1 MNRGNW
7 GIAVGAGVA
16 VSCALLL
23 SGRPQLAFVGLL
35 LSFGG
40 FCFRSELSL
49 NWQIALGSLLGVAS
63 GLWLGEA
70 AAVMGTLGRIFISA
84 LKMLIVPMV
93 LLSIVFGISRMGDA
107 RELGRMGARTVVL
120 YLVTMALAVVTG
132 LVLVNLIRPGAGSD
146 LLHTEFFQQ
155 AVGASAST
163 IEHVRPLGEFLL
175 LTVYDVLANPFA
187 SSAEGKILPIVV
199 FAIMLGI
206 ALLQLGSAAQPLVSA
221 LGSGYAAIMR
231 IIGWVIRLAP
241 MGIAAL
247 LGNLIA
253 TIGFRDLVENLLSF
267 SLVVIS
273 GTLLH
278 AAVTLPLVAL
288 FVAKVPPMRL
298 FRGIREALAVAFTTS
313 SSIATLPVTTRC
325 VETNLDVPPRVAS
338 FVLPLGATVNMD
350 GTALYEA
357 MAAVFVATIYGI
369 ELSLGSQLVIVFVAM
384 ATAIGAPG
392 IPSAGMVTMVAVL
405 ESVGLP
411 VEAVGILLAIDRFL
425 DTFRT
430 VANVEGDAVV
440 AICVAHM
447 PAAEVRDP
455 GASPA

>member
-1 MNRGNW
+1 MSRGNW
-7 GIAVGAGVA
+7 GIAIGAA
-16 VSCALLL
+16 IAASCALLV
-23 SGRPQLAFVGLL
+23 SGRPQLAFVGFL

-93 LLSIVFGISRMGDA
+93 LLSIAYGVSRMGDA

-120 YLVTMALAVVTG
+120 YVVTMAFAVVTG
-132 LVLVNLIRPGAGSD
+132 LLLVNLVQPGAESD
-146 LLHTEFFQQ
+146 LLHTEFFQR
-155 AVGASAST
+155 AVGSSASSV
-163 IEHVRPLGEFLL
+163 EHTRPLGEFLL
-175 LTVYDVLANPFA
+175 ITVYDVLANPFA
-187 SSAEGKILPIVV
+187 SMAEGKILPVVV
-199 FAIMLGI
+199 FAIMLGV
-206 ALLQLGSAAQPLVSA
+206 ALLQLGAAAQPLVSA

-241 MGIAAL
+241 IGIAAL

-253 TIGFRDLVENLLSF
+253 TIGFRDLAENLLSF
-267 SLVVIS
+267 ALVVIA

-278 AAVTLPLVAL
+278 AAVTLPLVAF
-288 FVAKVPPMRL
+288 FVAKVSPLRL
-298 FRGIREALAVAFTTS
+298 FYGIREALAVAFTTS
-313 SSIATLPVTTRC
+313 SSTATLPVTTRC
-325 VETNLDVPPRVAS
+325 VETNLGVSPRVAS

-357 MAAVFVATIYGI
+357 IAAVFVATIYGI
-369 ELSLGSQLVIVFVAM
+369 ELSVGSQLVIVFVAM

-405 ESVGLP
+405 EAVGLP

-430 VANVEGDAVV
+430 MANVEGDAVV
-440 AICVAHM
+440 AVCVAHR
-447 PAAEVRDP
+447 AAAKAHP
-455 GASPA
+455 NTSPA